1 MNILDLCKHVLATFA
16 HSELYC
22 KMLFD
27 VICLLAVWSHCVA
40 LFMLSYWIQIVLM
53 MKINLSTK
61 PFFIVCWWCSTVCVL
76 QVELLQALRVSL
88 RSLQG
93 ERDGLSEQQK
103 RFTALGDSMEALV
116 QERCKPNEREKYRM
130 FVGDLEKIVNLLLSL
145 SARLARVEN
154 ALDALRDDDA
164 AEERVR
170 SVAGTPQNPCSSFL
184 HLETGLLSLTN
195 TKIIIKLTKNTFIFG
210 HYIFT

>member
-1 MNILDLCKHVLATFA
+1 MFWPLLHILNYIVRYFC
-16 HSELYC
+16 
-22 KMLFD
+22 MLFA
-27 VICLLAVWSHCVA
+27 CLLCGH
-40 LFMLSYWIQIVLM
+40 IVLHCLCSHTGFRLYSL

-93 ERDGLSEQQK
+93 ERDRLSEQQK

-170 SVAGTPQNPCSSFL
+170 SVAGTQQSPCSSFL

-195 TKIIIKLTKNTFIFG
+195 TEIIIKLTKNTFIFV